1 MCDGLTAS
9 TATDMTEPWIFERA
23 DGVIYRR
30 AFGADPATR
39 EVVGYESGQDYDPY
53 KDPRTSDGSPLID
66 HLRDDKLWGEI
77 RRAARSN
84 ATLQDALDRVIEIY
98 NLTKTQ

>member
-1 MCDGLTAS
+1 
-9 TATDMTEPWIFERA
+9 MTEPWIFERA
-23 DGVIYRR
+23 NGVIYRR

-39 EVVGYESGQDYDPY
+39 EVVGYDQDYNPY
-53 KDPRTSDGSPLID
+53 KDSRTSDGRPLID

-98 NLTKTQ
+98 NLTKTHE